1 MYKDDFLMAL
11 NYIWIAFFL
20 IAFITALLKVLG
32 YLFRDF
38 FVQYGWN
45 FGVEDLN
52 VFSSIVQSTFDMAEV
67 SVTIAIGLIGAM
79 TFWLGIMK
87 IGEDGGA
94 INFLSR
100 LIGPFFQGI
109 FPDIPKN
116 HPAFGSML
124 MNISANMLGL
134 DNSATPLGLKA
145 MEELQTL
152 NPHKETA
159 SNSQIMFLVL
169 NASGLTIIPVSIMA
183 IRAANGSGNPSE
195 VFIPILITTYCATIA
210 GLVSVALYQ
219 KINLFKPQIFKYL
232 AGGTLLIALLIW
244 YFTGLPQEEVGQVSS
259 LMGNSIIFT
268 IIVSFIV
275 LALYRKV
282 NIFESFIEGAK
293 DGFQVSIKIIPYLVA
308 MLVAIGV
315 FRASGAMD
323 ILMSL
328 IRGFF
333 EFINWTMSSAGISY
347 QMDTKFVEGLPVAIM
362 KPLSGSGARGLM
374 VDAMTNFGSDS
385 FVAKL
390 SATLQGATE
399 TTFYVIAVYYG
410 AVAVKNSRYTVS
422 CALIADLVGVIA
434 GIIVAYIFYS

>member
-1 MYKDDFLMAL
+1 MAL

-38 FVQYGWN
+38 FVQYGLN
-45 FGVEDLN
+45 FGIDDLN

-152 NPHKETA
+152 NPEKDTA

-183 IRAANGSGNPSE
+183 IRAANGSSNPSE

-210 GLVSVALYQ
+210 GLISVAMYQ

-232 AGGTLLIALLIW
+232 AGATLFVGLLIW
-244 YFTGLPQEEVGQVSS
+244 YFTGLPQDEVGQVSS

-275 LALYRKV
+275 LALFRKV

-293 DGFQVSIKIIPYLVA
+293 GGFQISIKIIPYLVA

-323 ILMSL
+323 ILMSV

-333 EFINWTMSSAGISY
+333 ELINLAMSSVGINY

-410 AVAVKNSRYTVS
+410 AVAVKNARYTVS

-434 GIIVAYIFYS
+434 GIIVAYIFYN